1 MKKGLVLVGAFVG
14 AVWGLQAEISLSR
27 VFSDNM
33 VLQRGKPVPVWGW
46 AKTGATVSV
55 SFAGQT
61 KTVVANADG
70 AWRRRRNSRAR
81 NSRSRAQC

>member
-27 VFSDNM
+27 VFSGNM

-46 AKTGATVSV
+46 AK
-55 SFAGQT
+55 
-61 KTVVANADG
+61 
-70 AWRRRRNSRAR
+70 
-81 NSRSRAQC
+81 